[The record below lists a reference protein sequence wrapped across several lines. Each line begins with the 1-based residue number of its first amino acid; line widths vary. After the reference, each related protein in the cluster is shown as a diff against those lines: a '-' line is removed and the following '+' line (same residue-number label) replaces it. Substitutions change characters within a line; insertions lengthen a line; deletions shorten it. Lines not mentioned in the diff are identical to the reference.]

1 MSPLGPPNG
10 VLVGTIVPIYRT
22 GIEKNEMSRTRVGRA
37 HCKVFGEALDA
48 TPFARILAVK
58 PLWIKLVAQS

>member
-1 MSPLGPPNG
+1 

-22 GIEKNEMSRTRVGRA
+22 GIEEKNKMSRTRVGRA
-37 HCKVFGEALDA
+37 HCKVFGEALDT

-58 PLWIKLVAQS
+58 PLWIKLVAQAQRFVLLV